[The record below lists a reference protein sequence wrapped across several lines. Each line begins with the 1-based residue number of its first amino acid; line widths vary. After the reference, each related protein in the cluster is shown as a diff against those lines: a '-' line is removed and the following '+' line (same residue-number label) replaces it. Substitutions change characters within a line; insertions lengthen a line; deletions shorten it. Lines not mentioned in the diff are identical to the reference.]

1 MRRQPSLHTSSA
13 SAFVALLLLSLP
25 VNAQINNSKHD
36 FSSSGAGGMWN
47 NPTVDQVCVF
57 CHVPHQAT
65 STIALWNRNNPTQS
79 FNIYT
84 SQFYSAADGLVINQP
99 QTETR
104 RCLSCHDGSIAID
117 AMVRPPANFVPN
129 PAPSALGDIYYP
141 GSPYGSG
148 GANIGGNYPGNSNVN
163 NLSDDHPVSF
173 TYDANLAIAAALYDP
188 SAMTTQQLPLY
199 GAQKNQLECP
209 TCHDV
214 HNTSGGYSYFL
225 RMSNAQSGL
234 CLNCHKK

>member
-1 MRRQPSLHTSSA
+1 LSLNPTRRLSSTI
-13 SAFVALLLLSLP
+13 ALLAVVLCAGSAA
-25 VNAQINNSKHD
+25 AQVKNSKHD
-36 FSSSGAGGMWN
+36 FSASGTGGKWN
-47 NPTVDQVCVF
+47 NPSVDQVCVF

-65 STIALWNRNNPTQS
+65 ASSALWNRNLPAQAFS
-79 FNIYT
+79 VYT
-84 SQFYSAADGLVINQP
+84 SQFYTATDGLVVNQP

-117 AMVRPPANFVPN
+117 AMVRTPANFVPN

-141 GSPYGSG
+141 GSPYGSM
-148 GANIGGNYPGNSNVN
+148 GANIGGNYAGNANVN

-173 TYDANLAIAAALYDP
+173 TYDANLAGKASLYDP
-188 SAMTTQQLPLY
+188 AAMKTQQLPLF
-199 GAQKNQLECP
+199 GAQKNQLECS

-214 HNTSGGYSYFL
+214 HNTSGGHAHLL